1 MTYANDVTATIGH
14 TPLVKI
20 NRMLPAGTGANV
32 LAKMEFT
39 NPGGSVKD
47 RPGLAIIRAAEA
59 SGKLQ
64 PGGTI
69 VEATSGNTGVALCMV
84 GAALG
89 YRVVISMPSS
99 MSVERRQLM
108 KAYGAELL
116 LTDPAGGMAAA
127 VEAAEDYLA
136 NHPEAVFAGQFDNP
150 ANPEIHYRTT
160 GPEIWEQTE
169 GHVDAFVAGVGSGG
183 TVSGVG
189 KFLKEQN
196 PEVWVVAVEPAESAL
211 LSSGQAG
218 AHKIQGIGANFVPDN
233 YDSATVDEVMTV
245 TSDDALEMA
254 RKAATQEGL
263 LVGISSGAN
272 LAAAAELAARPE
284 FAGKTVVTLLPDT
297 GERYLSTVLF
307 AHLGD

>member
-1 MTYANDVTATIGH
+1 MSYANDVTATIGH

-20 NRMLPAGTGANV
+20 NRILPAGTGAKV

-59 SGKLQ
+59 SGALQ

-127 VEAAEDYLA
+127 VKAAKDYLA

-211 LSSGQAG
+211 LSTGQAG

-233 YDSATVDEVMTV
+233 YDRATVDEVITV
-245 TSDDALEMA
+245 TSNDAIETA

-272 LAAAAELAARPE
+272 LAAAAALAARPE

>member
-1 MTYANDVTATIGH
+1 MSYANDVTATIGH

-20 NRMLPAGTGANV
+20 NRILPAGTGAKV

-59 SGKLQ
+59 SGALQ

-127 VEAAEDYLA
+127 VKAAEDYLT

-160 GPEIWEQTE
+160 GPEIWEQTD

-211 LSSGQAG
+211 LSTGQAG

-233 YDSATVDEVMTV
+233 YNRTTVDEVMTV
-245 TSDDALEMA
+245 TSDDAIETA
-254 RKAATQEGL
+254 RKAAAQEGL

-272 LAAAAELAARPE
+272 LAAAAALAARPE

>member
-20 NRMLPAGTGANV
+20 NRMLPTGTGANV

-59 SGKLQ
+59 SGELQ

-211 LSSGQAG
+211 LSTGQAG

-245 TSDDALEMA
+245 NSDDAIEMA

-284 FAGKTVVTLLPDT
+284 FAGKNVVTLLPDT

>member
-32 LAKMEFT
+32 LAKMEFM

-59 SGKLQ
+59 SGELQ

-211 LSSGQAG
+211 LSTGQAG

-245 TSDDALEMA
+245 TSDDAIEMA

>member
-1 MTYANDVTATIGH
+1 MTYENDVTAAIGH

-20 NRMLPAGTGANV
+20 NRMLPAGIGANV
-32 LAKMEFT
+32 LAKMEFM

-47 RPGLAIIRAAEA
+47 RPGLSIIRAAEA
-59 SGKLQ
+59 SGELQ

-116 LTDPAGGMAAA
+116 LTNPAGGMAAA

-189 KFLKEQN
+189 RFLKEQN
-196 PEVWVVAVEPAESAL
+196 HKVWVAAVEPAESAL
-211 LSSGQAG
+211 LSTGQAG

-233 YDSATVDEVMTV
+233 YNSATVDEVMTV
-245 TSDDALEMA
+245 TSDDAIETA

-284 FAGKTVVTLLPDT
+284 FAGKTIVTVLPDT

>member
-20 NRMLPAGTGANV
+20 NRMLPTGTGANV

-59 SGKLQ
+59 SGELQ

-211 LSSGQAG
+211 LSTGQAG
-218 AHKIQGIGANFVPDN
+218 AHKIQGIGANFVPEN
-233 YDSATVDEVMTV
+233 YNSATVDEVMTV
-245 TSDDALEMA
+245 NSDDAIEMA

>member
-59 SGKLQ
+59 SGELQ

-69 VEATSGNTGVALCMV
+69 VEATSGNTGVALSMV

-196 PEVWVVAVEPAESAL
+196 QEVWVVAVEPAESAL
-211 LSSGQAG
+211 LSTGQAG

-245 TSDDALEMA
+245 TSDDAIEMA

>member
-69 VEATSGNTGVALCMV
+69 VEATSGNTGVALSMV

-211 LSSGQAG
+211 LSTGQAG

-233 YDSATVDEVMTV
+233 YDSAIIDEVMTV
-245 TSDDALEMA
+245 TSDDAIVTA

>member
-69 VEATSGNTGVALCMV
+69 VEATSGNTGVALSMV

-189 KFLKEQN
+189 KFLKKQN

-211 LSSGQAG
+211 LSTGQAG

-233 YDSATVDEVMTV
+233 YDSAIIDEVMTV
-245 TSDDALEMA
+245 TSDDAIVTA

>member
-1 MTYANDVTATIGH
+1 MTYANDVTAVIGH

-20 NRMLPAGTGANV
+20 NRMLPAGIGANV
-32 LAKMEFT
+32 LAKMEFM

-59 SGKLQ
+59 SGELQ

-211 LSSGQAG
+211 LSTGQAG

-233 YDSATVDEVMTV
+233 YDRATVDEVMTV
-245 TSDDALEMA
+245 NSDDAIEMA

-272 LAAAAELAARPE
+272 LAAAAALAARPE

>member
-20 NRMLPAGTGANV
+20 NRMLPEGTGANV

-59 SGKLQ
+59 SGELQ

-69 VEATSGNTGVALCMV
+69 VEATSGNTGVALSMV

-211 LSSGQAG
+211 LSTGQAG

>member
-20 NRMLPAGTGANV
+20 NRLLPAETSATV

-59 SGKLQ
+59 SGALQ

-160 GPEIWEQTE
+160 GREIWEQTE

-183 TVSGVG
+183 TISGAG
-189 KFLKEQN
+189 KFLKERN
-196 PEVWVVAVEPAESAL
+196 PEVWVAAVEPAESAL
-211 LSSGQAG
+211 LSTGQAG
-218 AHKIQGIGANFVPDN
+218 AHKIQGIGANFVPEN
-233 YDSATVDEVMTV
+233 YNSATVDEVMTV
-245 TSDDALEMA
+245 ASDDAIAMA

-272 LAAAAELAARPE
+272 LAAAATLAARPE
-284 FAGKTVVTLLPDT
+284 LAGKTIVTVLPDT

>member
-1 MTYANDVTATIGH
+1 MSYANDVTATIGH

-20 NRMLPAGTGANV
+20 NRILPAGTGAKV

-59 SGKLQ
+59 SGALQ

-127 VEAAEDYLA
+127 VKAAEDYLT

-160 GPEIWEQTE
+160 GPEIWEQTD

-211 LSSGQAG
+211 LSTGQAG

-233 YDSATVDEVMTV
+233 YDLATVDEVMTV
-245 TSDDALEMA
+245 TSDDAIETA
-254 RKAATQEGL
+254 RKAAAQEGL

-272 LAAAAELAARPE
+272 LAAAAALATRPE

>member
-1 MTYANDVTATIGH
+1 MSYANDVTATIGH

-20 NRMLPAGTGANV
+20 NRILPTGTGAKV

-59 SGKLQ
+59 SGALQ

-127 VEAAEDYLA
+127 VKAAEDYLT

-189 KFLKEQN
+189 KFLKEQS

-211 LSSGQAG
+211 LSTGQAG

-233 YDSATVDEVMTV
+233 YDRATVDEVITV
-245 TSDDALEMA
+245 SSDDAIETA

-272 LAAAAELAARPE
+272 LAAATALAARPE

>member
-20 NRMLPAGTGANV
+20 NRLLPAEVSATV

-59 SGKLQ
+59 AGALQ

-69 VEATSGNTGVALCMV
+69 IEATSGNTGVALCMV

-160 GPEIWEQTE
+160 GREIWEQTE

-189 KFLKEQN
+189 KYLKERN
-196 PEVWVVAVEPAESAL
+196 PEVWVAAVEPAESAL
-211 LSSGQAG
+211 LSTGQAG

-233 YDSATVDEVMTV
+233 YNSATVDEVMTV
-245 TSDDALEMA
+245 ASDDAIAMA
-254 RKAATQEGL
+254 RQAAAKEGL

-284 FAGKTVVTLLPDT
+284 FAGKTIVTVLPDT

-307 AHLGD
+307 AHLGG

>member
-20 NRMLPAGTGANV
+20 NRMLPTGTGANV

-59 SGKLQ
+59 SGELQ

-211 LSSGQAG
+211 LSTGQAG
-218 AHKIQGIGANFVPDN
+218 AHKIQGIGANFVPEN
-233 YDSATVDEVMTV
+233 YNSATVDEVMTV
-245 TSDDALEMA
+245 NSDDAIAMA
-254 RKAATQEGL
+254 RQAAAKEGL

-272 LAAAAELAARPE
+272 LAATAELAGRPE
-284 FAGKTVVTLLPDT
+284 LAGKTIVTVLPDT

>member
-20 NRMLPAGTGANV
+20 NRMLPAGTDANV

-116 LTDPAGGMAAA
+116 LTDPAGGLAAA
-127 VEAAEDYLA
+127 VAAAEDYLA

-211 LSSGQAG
+211 LSTGQAG

>member
-20 NRMLPAGTGANV
+20 NRLLPAEVSATV
-32 LAKMEFT
+32 LAKMEFM

-59 SGKLQ
+59 SGELQ

-108 KAYGAELL
+108 KAYGADLL

-160 GPEIWEQTE
+160 GRENWEQTE

-211 LSSGQAG
+211 LSTGQAG
-218 AHKIQGIGANFVPDN
+218 AHKIQGIGANFVPEN
-233 YDSATVDEVMTV
+233 YNSATVDEVMTV
-245 TSDDALEMA
+245 ASDDAIAMA

-272 LAAAAELAARPE
+272 LAAAATLAARPE
-284 FAGKTVVTLLPDT
+284 FAGKTIVTVLPDT

-307 AHLGD
+307 AHLSD

>member
-14 TPLVKI
+14 APLVKI

-59 SGKLQ
+59 SGELQ

-69 VEATSGNTGVALCMV
+69 VEATSGNTGVALSMV

-211 LSSGQAG
+211 LSTGQAG

-245 TSDDALEMA
+245 TSDDAIEMA

-272 LAAAAELAARPE
+272 LAAAAELSARPE

>member
-1 MTYANDVTATIGH
+1 MSYANDVTATIGH

-20 NRMLPAGTGANV
+20 NRILPAGTGAKV

-59 SGKLQ
+59 SGALQ

-127 VEAAEDYLA
+127 VKAAEDYLA
-136 NHPEAVFAGQFDNP
+136 NHPEAVFARQFDNP

-211 LSSGQAG
+211 LSTGQAG

-233 YDSATVDEVMTV
+233 YDRATVDEVITV
-245 TSDDALEMA
+245 TSNDAIETA

-272 LAAAAELAARPE
+272 LAAAAALAARPE

>member
-1 MTYANDVTATIGH
+1 
-14 TPLVKI
+14 
-20 NRMLPAGTGANV
+20 
-32 LAKMEFT
+32 
-39 NPGGSVKD
+39 
-47 RPGLAIIRAAEA
+47 
-59 SGKLQ
+59 
-64 PGGTI
+64 
-69 VEATSGNTGVALCMV
+69 NTGVALCMV

-127 VEAAEDYLA
+127 VKAAEDYLT

-160 GPEIWEQTE
+160 GPEIWEQTD

-211 LSSGQAG
+211 LSTGQAG

-233 YDSATVDEVMTV
+233 YDRATVDEVMTV
-245 TSDDALEMA
+245 TSDDAIETA
-254 RKAATQEGL
+254 RKAAAQEGL

-272 LAAAAELAARPE
+272 LAAAAALAARPE

>member
-1 MTYANDVTATIGH
+1 MTYANDVTAAIGH

-20 NRMLPAGTGANV
+20 NRMLPAGISTTV
-32 LAKMEFT
+32 LAKMEFM

-59 SGKLQ
+59 SGALQ

-127 VEAAEDYLA
+127 VAAAEDYLA

-150 ANPEIHYRTT
+150 ANPEIHYLTT

-196 PEVWVVAVEPAESAL
+196 PNVRVVAVEPAESAL
-211 LSSGQAG
+211 LSTSQAG

-233 YDSATVDEVMTV
+233 YDRATVDEVMTV
-245 TSDDALEMA
+245 NSDDAIETA

-272 LAAAAELAARPE
+272 LAAAAALAARPE

-307 AHLGD
+307 AHLSD

>member
-20 NRMLPAGTGANV
+20 NRMLPAGTDANV

-211 LSSGQAG
+211 LSTGQAG

-245 TSDDALEMA
+245 TSDDAIEMA

>member
-1 MTYANDVTATIGH
+1 MTYANDVTAVIGH

-20 NRMLPAGTGANV
+20 NRMLPAGIGANV
-32 LAKMEFT
+32 LAKMEFM

-59 SGKLQ
+59 SGELQ

-211 LSSGQAG
+211 LSTGQAG

-233 YDSATVDEVMTV
+233 YDRATVDEVMTV
-245 TSDDALEMA
+245 NSDDAIETA

-272 LAAAAELAARPE
+272 LAAAATLAARPE

>member
-59 SGKLQ
+59 SGELQ

-69 VEATSGNTGVALCMV
+69 VEATSGNTGVALSMV

-136 NHPEAVFAGQFDNP
+136 NHPEAVFAGQFYNP

-211 LSSGQAG
+211 LSTGQAG

-233 YDSATVDEVMTV
+233 YDSAVIDEVMTV
-245 TSDDALEMA
+245 TSDDAIEMA

-272 LAAAAELAARPE
+272 LAAAAELSARPE

>member
-59 SGKLQ
+59 SGELQ

-69 VEATSGNTGVALCMV
+69 VEATSGNTGVALSMV

-211 LSSGQAG
+211 LSTGQAG

-245 TSDDALEMA
+245 TSDDAIEMA

>member
-1 MTYANDVTATIGH
+1 MSYANDVTATIGH

-20 NRMLPAGTGANV
+20 NRILPTGTGAKV

-59 SGKLQ
+59 SGALQ

-127 VEAAEDYLA
+127 VKAAGDYLA

-211 LSSGQAG
+211 LSTGQAG

-233 YDSATVDEVMTV
+233 YERATVDEVITV
-245 TSDDALEMA
+245 TSNDAIETA

-272 LAAAAELAARPE
+272 LAAAAALAARPE

>member
-127 VEAAEDYLA
+127 VEAAENYLA

-211 LSSGQAG
+211 LSTGQAG

>member
-14 TPLVKI
+14 TPLVII
-20 NRMLPAGTGANV
+20 NRMLPTGTGANV

-59 SGKLQ
+59 SGELQ

-211 LSSGQAG
+211 LSTGQAG
-218 AHKIQGIGANFVPDN
+218 AHKIQGIGANFMPDN

-245 TSDDALEMA
+245 NSDDAIEMA

>member
-20 NRMLPAGTGANV
+20 NRMLPSGTGANV

-69 VEATSGNTGVALCMV
+69 VEATSGNTGVALSMV

-211 LSSGQAG
+211 LSTGQAG

>member
-69 VEATSGNTGVALCMV
+69 VEATSGNTGVALSMV

-211 LSSGQAG
+211 LSTGQAG

-245 TSDDALEMA
+245 TSDDAIETA

>member
-20 NRMLPAGTGANV
+20 NRMLPAGIGANV

-211 LSSGQAG
+211 LSTGQAG

-233 YDSATVDEVMTV
+233 YDSAIIDEVMTV
-245 TSDDALEMA
+245 TSDDAIETA

>member
-20 NRMLPAGTGANV
+20 NRMLPAGTDANV

-99 MSVERRQLM
+99 MSMERRQLM

-211 LSSGQAG
+211 LSTGQAG

>member
-20 NRMLPAGTGANV
+20 NRMLPAGIGANV

-211 LSSGQAG
+211 LSTGQAG

-245 TSDDALEMA
+245 TSDDAIEMA

>member
-1 MTYANDVTATIGH
+1 MSYANDVTATIGH

-20 NRMLPAGTGANV
+20 NRILPAGTGAKV

-59 SGKLQ
+59 SGALQ

-127 VEAAEDYLA
+127 VKAAEDYLT

-160 GPEIWEQTE
+160 GPEIWEQTD

-211 LSSGQAG
+211 LSTGQAG

-233 YDSATVDEVMTV
+233 YDRTTVDEVMTV
-245 TSDDALEMA
+245 TSDDAIETA
-254 RKAATQEGL
+254 RKAAAQEGL

-272 LAAAAELAARPE
+272 LAAAAALAARPE